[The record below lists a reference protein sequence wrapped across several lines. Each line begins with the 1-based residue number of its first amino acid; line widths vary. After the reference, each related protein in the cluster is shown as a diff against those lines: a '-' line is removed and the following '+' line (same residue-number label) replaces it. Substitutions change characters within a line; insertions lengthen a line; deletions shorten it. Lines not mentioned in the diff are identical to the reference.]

1 MRGAAKQKNAHSLIF
16 AEGYTMKERFV
27 IRLNR
32 KNELNAAWVFFI
44 LSLLVYLLLVLI
56 ARPFFQEWIIIIG
69 CMLIVAIA
77 LVYQGFEVVK
87 EK

>member
-1 MRGAAKQKNAHSLIF
+1 MRRAAKQKNAPLSIF

-32 KNELNAAWVFFI
+32 KNELNAAWVFLI
-44 LSLLVYLLLVLI
+44 LSLLVYLLLALI
-56 ARPFFQEWIIIIG
+56 ARTFFQEWIIIIG

>member
-1 MRGAAKQKNAHSLIF
+1 MMRAAKQKNAHSLIF

-32 KNELNAAWVFFI
+32 KNELNAAWVFLI
-44 LSLLVYLLLVLI
+44 LSLLVYLLLALI
-56 ARPFFQEWIIIIG
+56 ARTLFQEWIIIVG

>member
-1 MRGAAKQKNAHSLIF
+1 MRRAAKKKNAILWIS

-32 KNELNAAWVFFI
+32 KNELNAAWVFLI
-44 LSLLVYLLLVLI
+44 LASLVFCLMSFLVRACYQRQMI
-56 ARPFFQEWIIIIG
+56 FFGCVII
-69 CMLIVAIA
+69 LTIA
-77 LVYQGFEVVK
+77 LIYQGFEVLK